1 MDWGKMIAQY
11 GFPIALA
18 VYLVWNT
25 TQVQAK
31 RDAEIV
37 GAIKEQKVATEAL
50 IKTVNYLAI
59 IIARGSGQDS
69 ASLDEAKRLVG
80 LPADDTPIKF

>member
-18 VYLVWNT
+18 AYLIWNI

-31 RDAEIV
+31 RDADIV